1 MHSKFRHLH
10 LKHLREVFIRCRMF
24 WIYLNLNKCLFAVS
38 EGWLL
43 GYIVNIKGIYI
54 DPKIIQAINELN
66 PIVDIK
72 YVQSF
77 FGKINFVR
85 ILIQNYASIIK
96 PITKLLRI
104 DQDFEWTP
112 KVQRV
117 FVNIKDSIVSL
128 HILVS
133 PNFNNH

>member
-1 MHSKFRHLH
+1 M
-10 LKHLREVFIRCRMF
+10 
-24 WIYLNLNKCLFAVS
+24 
-38 EGWLL
+38 